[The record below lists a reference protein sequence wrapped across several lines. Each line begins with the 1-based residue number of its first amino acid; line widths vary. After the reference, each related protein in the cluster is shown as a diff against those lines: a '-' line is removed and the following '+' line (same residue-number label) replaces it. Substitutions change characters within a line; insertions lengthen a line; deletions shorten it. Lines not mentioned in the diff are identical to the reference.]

1 MSGAGLTKE
10 QVELLLNGD
19 GDETVDTAD
28 HKQHWLQ
35 HYAIAEDGQH
45 WDRH

>member
-1 MSGAGLTKE
+1 
-10 QVELLLNGD
+10 
-19 GDETVDTAD
+19 VDTAD

-45 WDRH
+45 WDRHWSNGGAARP